1 MIQTLLV
8 TKGNDLYRA
17 RVRRLGALGDLR
29 PRVNLSAR
37 VQAEPGRSWGPR
49 TVSDS
54 QLIFVL
60 SGKLWVRL
68 GSKEFTARRGHCVFY
83 GPDSPHWIVAS
94 EPEPCAF
101 VYIHFDWDAWSRRP
115 IHPYWGVHECSFDE
129 LDQEPVAHLLTV
141 EGQEIAFPHFI
152 SAPSLEPVFVDV
164 AREFRQQALGNDVV
178 LSSLLVQ
185 IIVKILRR
193 SLESPLSVVAREKV
207 RQAVAAIQEFPSKR
221 WRVPELAR
229 LCGYHPTYFAELFRE
244 ATGLTPKEFLIKE
257 RIRLAQDLLLQ
268 PGTLKE
274 VAERC
279 GFSSVH
285 YFCRTFKAVT
295 GLTPTEYRHSR
306 VH

>member
-8 TKGNDLYRA
+8 TKGNDFGRT
-17 RVRRLGALGDLR
+17 RVHRLGALGDLR

-37 VQAEPGRSWGPR
+37 VQAQPGHTWGPR

-68 GSKEFTARRGHCVFY
+68 GSKEFTARRGHCIFY

-94 EPEPCAF
+94 ENEPSAF

-115 IHPYWGVHECSFDE
+115 IHPYWGVHECSYEE
-129 LDQEPVAHLLTV
+129 LEQEPVTYVLTV
-141 EGQEIAFPHFI
+141 GGREIPFPHFI

-164 AREFRQQALGNDVV
+164 AREFRTDTLANDVV
-178 LSSLLVQ
+178 LSSLLTQ
-185 IIVKILRR
+185 IIVKIVRR

-274 VAERC
+274 VAERS
-279 GFSSVH
+279 GFASVH
-285 YFCRTFKAVT
+285 YFCRTFKQVT
-295 GLTPTEYRHSR
+295 GLTPTEYRHS
-306 VH
+306 HGH